1 MGLLGRLDELIL
13 ANPSEWCGT
22 SKCSVIIVIIIVVTA
37 SIIMHGNSTSIKEKE
52 LQTICY
58 IKVPIQQNLSFPD
71 HTQGGALTPKSLS
84 HHCGLCPSQHSSQPK
99 LLCIISLLIASLSP
113 PQRGLHKG
121 TDLVGLFMAGSPSP
135 RMASGWFSRNS
146 YPRSERLH
154 PKSMRC

>member
-22 SKCSVIIVIIIVVTA
+22 SKCSVIIVIIIVVTV

-52 LQTICY
+52 LRTICY

-71 HTQGGALTPKSLS
+71 HAQGSVLTPKSLS

-99 LLCIISLLIASLSP
+99 LLFIYLSDYRQP
-113 PQRGLHKG
+113 LSTSVWAP
-121 TDLVGLFMAGSPSP
+121 
-135 RMASGWFSRNS
+135 
-146 YPRSERLH
+146 
-154 PKSMRC
+154 